1 MGLNRAWWNMGSNLG
16 YCYEAECGYG
26 QHGPLE
32 PQESTMRSR
41 ISPSQDK
48 GADLDTLLVPLRK
61 GVAEADTL
69 RRHLRWP
76 RCYLLV
82 PFVPR
87 YEFLDRGLS
96 NNVV

>member
-1 MGLNRAWWNMGSNLG
+1 MGTD
-16 YCYEAECGYG
+16 GYG
-26 QHGPLE
+26 QRGSLK
-32 PQESTMRSR
+32 PQENSMRSR

-48 GADLDTLLVPLRK
+48 GRDLDTLLVPLGKRVA
-61 GVAEADTL
+61 GVDTL

-82 PFVPR
+82 PFVPL